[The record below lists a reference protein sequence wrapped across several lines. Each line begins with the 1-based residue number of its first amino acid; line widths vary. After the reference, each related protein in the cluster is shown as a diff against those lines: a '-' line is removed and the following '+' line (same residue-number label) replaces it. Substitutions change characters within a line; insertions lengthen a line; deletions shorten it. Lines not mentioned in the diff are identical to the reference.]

1 MWKKF
6 LKKSG
11 WTDIIVSLI
20 FVIFGIMLISRP
32 EAIVSVISILL
43 GAIFIV
49 MGVLKIIDYY
59 SNGKQDN
66 YLIAIATVLILVGII
81 IMFCSNIILSVFRIL
96 IAIWIIYSGIINLQ
110 TAIVWKD
117 YKSRLWLLTL
127 LLAIATIVV
136 GIYILINTGAI
147 LQTIGVA
154 ILIYGLANIIESFI
168 FIKKIDNYLE

>member
-32 EAIVSVISILL
+32 EAIASVISILL

-49 MGVLKIIDYY
+49 MGVLKVIDYY

-66 YLIAIATVLILVGII
+66 YLIAIATVMILVGII
-81 IMFCSNIILSVFRIL
+81 IMFCADIILSVFRIL
-96 IAIWIIYSGIINLQ
+96 IAIWIIYSGIMNLQ

-117 YKSRLWLLTL
+117 YKSRLWFVTL
-127 LLAIATIVV
+127 LLAIVTIIV
-136 GIYILINTGAI
+136 GVYILVNTGAI

-154 ILIYGLANIIESFI
+154 ILVYGLVDIIESFI
-168 FIKKIDNYLE
+168 FIKKVDNYLD

>member
-20 FVIFGIMLISRP
+20 FIVFGIMLISRP

-81 IMFCSNIILSVFRIL
+81 IMFCADIILSVFRIL
-96 IAIWIIYSGIINLQ
+96 IAVWIIYSGIMNLQ
-110 TAIVWKD
+110 TAIIWKD
-117 YKSRLWLLTL
+117 YKSRLWLVTL
-127 LLAIATIVV
+127 LLAIVTIIV
-136 GIYILINTGAI
+136 GIYILVNTGAI
-147 LQTIGVA
+147 LQTIGIA
-154 ILIYGLANIIESFI
+154 ILVYGLVDIVESFI
-168 FIKKIDNYLE
+168 FIKKVDNYLD

>member
-20 FVIFGIMLISRP
+20 FIIFGIMLISRP
-32 EAIVSVISILL
+32 EEIVSVISILL
-43 GAIFIV
+43 GAIFVV
-49 MGVLKIIDYY
+49 MGILKIIDYY

-66 YLIAIATVLILVGII
+66 YLVTIATVMILVGIV

-96 IAIWIIYSGIINLQ
+96 IAVWIIYSGIMNLQ
-110 TAIVWKD
+110 TAIIWKD
-117 YKSRLWLLTL
+117 YKSRLWILTL

-147 LQTIGVA
+147 LQTIGIA
-154 ILIYGLANIIESFI
+154 ILIYGIVDIIESFI
-168 FIKKIDNYLE
+168 FIRKIDNYLE